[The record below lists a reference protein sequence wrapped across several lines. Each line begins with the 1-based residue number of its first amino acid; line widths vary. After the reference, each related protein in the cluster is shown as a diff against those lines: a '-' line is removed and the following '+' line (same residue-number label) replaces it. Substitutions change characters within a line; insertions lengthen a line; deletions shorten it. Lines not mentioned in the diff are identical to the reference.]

1 MILHKHAGIFAAGEG
16 SRLQAAYPGMPK
28 PMVPIFGKPLIEW
41 TVKLLEAAGVEHV
54 TILLNSKGKAARE
67 HLKKAFPNLKFIF
80 LVKDTRSSYESFR
93 LVSQTLAM
101 ESEKFLL
108 SAVDSLYNPADLRQ
122 LLQYSQDNAFDAL
135 LGVTDRIEDEKP
147 LWADTDAA
155 GRIVALGDKAKKK
168 ITATNGLY
176 CFTAQ
181 VAQEMPDPARY
192 TALRQYLG
200 ELVHG
205 GKTVY
210 SALIADSVDV
220 DDPADIKLAEEFL
233 RGSFG
238 AQQEDR

>member
-1 MILHKHAGIFAAGEG
+1 MMFHKHAGIFAAGEG
-16 SRLQAAYPGMPK
+16 SRLQAAYPGVPK
-28 PMVPIFGKPLIEW
+28 PLVPICGKPLIEW
-41 TVKLLEAAGVEHV
+41 TVRLLEQAGVENITV
-54 TILLNSKGKAARE
+54 LLNSKGKAARE
-67 HLKKAFPNLKFIF
+67 HLKKTFPQLKFIF
-80 LVKDTRSSYESFR
+80 LVKDTKTSYESFR

-108 SAVDSLYNPADLRQ
+108 STVDSLYNPADLRQ
-122 LLQYSQDNAFDAL
+122 LLTYAREKEFDAL

-176 CFTAQ
+176 CMTARI
-181 VAQEMPDPARY
+181 AQEMPDPARY

-210 SALIADSVDV
+210 SALIAQSVDV
-220 DDPADIKLAEEFL
+220 DDPADITLAEEFL
-233 RGSFG
+233 RSRFG
-238 AQQEDR
+238 AQ